1 VLDTKDGLYVIQVL
15 EHTKADSA
23 QFVKD
28 RDGYRAKLVDLA
40 RQDRVRGYLAALRQA
55 AKVVDNRGK
64 LQQRSQQ
71 QQGQQTPTSQL

>member
-1 VLDTKDGLYVIQVL
+1 ML
-15 EHTKADSA
+15 EHAKADSA
-23 QFVKD
+23 QFLKD
-28 RDGYRAKLVDLA
+28 RDAYRAKLVDVA

-71 QQGQQTPTSQL
+71 QQRQGQQSPTSQL

>member
-1 VLDTKDGLYVIQVL
+1 
-15 EHTKADSA
+15 
-23 QFVKD
+23 VKD
-28 RDGYRAKLVDLA
+28 RDSYRAKLVDLV

-71 QQGQQTPTSQL
+71 QQQGQQTPTSQL